1 MISNWL
7 LFQILFSAS
16 FGLITNPTRSLF
28 HQNAWHGKMHQKMLP
43 LSHRKISNKTP
54 QIVMRWRNPYSMWEG
69 KQMTNIGILQ
79 PWRWNF
85 GGSRMGDMET
95 SSFSPPPKKKPKI
108 WEILLMATTN
118 RASVHQLREVG
129 SLESRYLQG
138 FIDPRWCTIASIN
151 IIRELF
157 LFLMPN
163 DLILNCDMFSGAKCL
178 NLWGLS
184 G

>member
-1 MISNWL
+1 MGKCTKKCCPCHTGRSATKRPRSWCGGEILTPCGRASRWQTSESSNPGGGTLGDQGWE
-7 LFQILFSAS
+7 
-16 FGLITNPTRSLF
+16 T
-28 HQNAWHGKMHQKMLP
+28 
-43 LSHRKISNKTP
+43 
-54 QIVMRWRNPYSMWEG
+54 WRHP
-69 KQMTNIGILQ
+69 
-79 PWRWNF
+79 PF
-85 GGSRMGDMET
+85 P
-95 SSFSPPPKKKPKI
+95 PPPKKKPKI